1 VLLQYGAPHQ
11 PGDRVRVT
19 LNLGRLVV
27 VGAPDVGDPLTVVV
41 GAPDVGDPLVVVC
54 ELVSDSDVGPMS
66 LVDGGMVEV

>member
-1 VLLQYGAPHQ
+1 M
-11 PGDRVRVT
+11 
-19 LNLGRLVV
+19 NLGRLVV